1 MRVLLQRVSEAAVRV
16 DGAVVGQIG
25 PGLLAL
31 VGIEADDTTADIDWL
46 CRKIVALRIFN
57 DADGLMNRSVQDIGG
72 NILAISQF
80 TLHASTKKGTR
91 PSYSRAARPDFA
103 QPMYHAFLEN
113 LSAALG
119 KTVQQGIFG
128 ADMKVSLTN
137 DGPVTIW
144 LDSKAPE

>member
-31 VGIEADDTTADIDWL
+31 VGIEADDTAADIDWL

-57 DADGLMNRSVQDIGG
+57 DADGLMNRSVQDSGG
-72 NILAISQF
+72 NILVVSQF
-80 TLHASTKKGTR
+80 TLHASTRKGSR

-103 QPMYHAFLEN
+103 QPMYHAFLAN
-113 LSAALG
+113 LSSTLG

-128 ADMKVSLTN
+128 ADMQVSLTN

>member
-1 MRVLLQRVSEAAVRV
+1 MRVLLQRVSQAAVNV
-16 DGAVVGQIG
+16 GGEVVGQIG
-25 PGLLAL
+25 QGLLVL
-31 VGIEADDTTADIDWL
+31 VGIEADDTPSDIDWL

-57 DADGLMNRSVQDIGG
+57 DDAGLMNRSVLDIGG
-72 NILAISQF
+72 QILAISQF
-80 TLHASTKKGTR
+80 TLHASTRKGSR

-103 QPMYHAFLEN
+103 QPMYHAFLAN
-113 LSAALG
+113 LSSTLG

-128 ADMKVSLTN
+128 ADMQVSLTN

>member
-1 MRVLLQRVSEAAVRV
+1 MRVLLQRVSEAAVKV
-16 DGAVVGQIG
+16 EGAVVGQIEH
-25 PGLLAL
+25 GLLAL
-31 VGIEADDTTADIDWL
+31 VGIEAADTPADIDWL

-57 DADGLMNRSVQDIGG
+57 DEAGLMNRSVLDIGG

-103 QPMYHAFLEN
+103 QPMYHAFLET
-113 LSAALG
+113 LSSALG

-128 ADMKVSLTN
+128 ADMKVCLIN
-137 DGPVTIW
+137 DGPVSIW

>member
-16 DGAVVGQIG
+16 DGAIVGQIDA
-25 PGLLAL
+25 GLLAL
-31 VGIEADDTTADIDWL
+31 VGIEAADTPADIDWL

-57 DADGLMNRSVQDIGG
+57 DDAGLMNRSIQDIGG

-103 QPMYHAFLEN
+103 QPMYHAFLES
-113 LSAALG
+113 LSGALG

-128 ADMKVSLTN
+128 ADMKVSLVN
-137 DGPVTIW
+137 DGPVSIW